1 MIGRV
6 VMSCNGE
13 MFQEI
18 TLQSSHCY
26 LQTYNLKRL
35 TVKTTVREKDPFCL
49 HQEVII
55 VQPLPWPG
63 QLVLKD

>member
-1 MIGRV
+1 
-6 VMSCNGE
+6 MSCNSE

-18 TLQSSHCY
+18 MLQSSHCY

-35 TVKTTVREKDPFCL
+35 TVKTTVREKDPFC
-49 HQEVII
+49 QEVII
-55 VQPLPWPG
+55 VQPLLWPG